1 MPARFRRTVPL
12 ALPELA
18 EQQVVRH
25 FTHLAQLNYSVDSGF
40 YPLGSCTMKYNP
52 KVNDRAA
59 ALPGFA
65 DLHPLQPEQDTQG
78 ALRLMWELERLLAG
92 ITGLAEVSLQPAA
105 GAHAEL
111 TALLMFKAYHQARGE
126 RRGAASSCRIR
137 ARTNPRPPR
146 SAYAV
151 TTVRSD
157 ERGNVGSRPS
167 GGARRRRGRHDADEP
182 EHAGTSRRP
191 RPPSPRCT
199 GRRAQR
205 DGALRTHLGVA
216 RPGDLGFDVLHLNLH
231 KTLDA
236 ARRGRPAPG
245 RFAPPR
251 LAPYLPVPRRPRAS
265 ASVSC

>member
-1 MPARFRRTVPL
+1 M
-12 ALPELA
+12 
-18 EQQVVRH
+18 RH

-126 RRGAASSCRIR
+126 GSRGGAASSCRIR
-137 ARTNPRPPR
+137 ARDEPRVRRALRLRGHDRAERRARQRRARGPR
-146 SAYAV
+146 
-151 TTVRSD
+151 
-157 ERGNVGSRPS
+157 
-167 GGARRRRGRHDADEP
+167 GGARRRRGRA
-182 EHAGTSRRP
+182 
-191 RPPSPRCT
+191 
-199 GRRAQR
+199 
-205 DGALRTHLGVA
+205 
-216 RPGDLGFDVLHLNLH
+216 
-231 KTLDA
+231 
-236 ARRGRPAPG
+236 
-245 RFAPPR
+245 
-251 LAPYLPVPRRPRAS
+251 
-265 ASVSC
+265 